1 MSVLSSILAILVGVI
16 VIILGQFAVNIF
28 SEPIRE
34 LNKCK
39 KEICKVLSFNRNK
52 YLSASDDIMTKEELS
67 EISDKIREV
76 ATELLSIK
84 NILKYNKFFSMLNFS
99 IKDEN
104 ILEAQKS
111 LFGLSNNIGI
121 KLSKDEKKLIY
132 RYEDDIKKALNI
144 SFE

>member
-1 MSVLSSILAILVGVI
+1 MSVLSIILTILVG
-16 VIILGQFAVNIF
+16 IIINLFGTFAVNIF

-39 KEICKVLSFNRNK
+39 RDICMVLSFNRNK
-52 YLSASDDIMTKEELS
+52 YLNPSKETLTIEESLKIQN
-67 EISDKIREV
+67 EIRKV

-111 LFGLSNNIGI
+111 LFGLANDIGI
-121 KLSKDEKKLIY
+121 DLSKDEIEII
-132 RYEDDIKKALNI
+132 RSYEDDVQKALNI
-144 SFE
+144 SLN

>member
-1 MSVLSSILAILVGVI
+1 MSVLSFILAILVGVI
-16 VIILGQFAVNIF
+16 IVLLGQFAVNIF

-39 KEICKVLSFNRNK
+39 KEICKVLSFNRNR
-52 YLSASDDIMTKEELS
+52 YLNPSEETITIDELLK
-67 EISDKIREV
+67 ISDKIREV

-111 LFGLSNNIGI
+111 LFGLSNNIRI